1 MLIVIFHF
9 ILSALGLAL
18 VLYFMWGVF
27 WQDDDVAVVEWCVA
41 MIQPINV
48 LVATAAT
55 AWGVYSNE
63 VLRAEAFVVSMLLP
77 LGAILANMYFS
88 TQKRRRETGKASHAA
103 YWTVCIYV
111 WLFMAVEFYF
121 YFALR

>member
-1 MLIVIFHF
+1 MLIVILHL
-9 ILSALGLAL
+9 IMSVLGLVM
-18 VLYFMWGVF
+18 VLYFMWSAF
-27 WQDDDVAVVEWCVA
+27 WEEDGAAPVEWFVS
-41 MIQPINV
+41 MIVPTICLAPI
-48 LVATAAT
+48 AAT

>member
-1 MLIVIFHF
+1 MLIAIFHL

-18 VLYFMWGVF
+18 VLYFMWGAF
-27 WQDDDVAVVEWCVA
+27 WQDDGVTVVEWCVA

-55 AWGVYSNE
+55 AWGTYSDE
-63 VLRAEAFVVSMLLP
+63 VLRSESLVVTSAMALA
-77 LGAILANMYFS
+77 AILANMYFS
-88 TQKRRRETGKASHAA
+88 MQKRHRETGKASHAA
-103 YWTVCIYV
+103 YWTVCVYV
-111 WLFMAVEFYF
+111 WLFMVVEFYF